1 MMKRTDFSLNTA
13 KKHGRNRYYIF
24 NEQDYQ
30 RFLHLK
36 DISDV
41 LHAAVIHDFRGFSV
55 ALQPLVKAGC
65 RQPFGAETLMRFSS
79 GQFGTISP
87 AEFIPILEE
96 SGLIIPAG
104 RWIIREALQACK
116 KIRETIPD
124 FQVSINISQIQ
135 IEKSDVIQDI
145 SAELEN
151 AKRPPEALI
160 VELTESALLEDNSNA
175 RHFLKELRKAGIRL
189 ALDDFGTGYSNFHY
203 LNELR
208 PDIIKIDRS
217 FTAKALS
224 NEYDYNLLSLMSD
237 MVHHLDLKLCVEG
250 IETEEERIRLQQVGP
265 DYSQGFF
272 FGRPCPYK
280 QFHEDFVAKCSA

>member
-13 KKHGRNRYYIF
+13 KKRGRNRYYIF

-104 RWIIREALQACK
+104 RWIIREALHACK

-151 AKRPPEALI
+151 AKLPPEA
-160 VELTESALLEDNSNA
+160 
-175 RHFLKELRKAGIRL
+175 
-189 ALDDFGTGYSNFHY
+189 
-203 LNELR
+203 
-208 PDIIKIDRS
+208 
-217 FTAKALS
+217 
-224 NEYDYNLLSLMSD
+224 
-237 MVHHLDLKLCVEG
+237 
-250 IETEEERIRLQQVGP
+250 
-265 DYSQGFF
+265 
-272 FGRPCPYK
+272 
-280 QFHEDFVAKCSA
+280 